1 MAVLESVPG
10 FRRRFRLTPSPY
22 VVKVEVEDDFHCMS
36 VVVHHDGE
44 TAIQIIPEM
53 RRAPWSTC
61 PGAVEY
67 VVKTFTGVALRRFAE
82 RGDKKSNCTH
92 LYDLVLLA
100 GNHAAD
106 AEQTV
111 YDILVSD
118 PVDGERFAEI
128 RRNGISLLNWIE
140 SGFQLVKPESAAGYR
155 LDKLRSWIDGLDQ
168 PLQEPARLL
177 QWGNM
182 LANGRI
188 IPLEN
193 QSDATRM
200 PPSCYTFQ
208 PERAQLAKRIGKIR
222 EFSQGS
228 DQPLDE
234 FKPVI

>member
-1 MAVLESVPG
+1 MVILHRTPG

-22 VVKVEVEDDFHCMS
+22 VVQAEVEDDFHCMS

-44 TAIQIIPEM
+44 KAVQIIPEM

-67 VVKTFTGVALRRFAE
+67 VVQTFTGVALRLFAE

-92 LYDLVLLA
+92 LYDLALLA
-100 GNHAAD
+100 ANHAAD
-106 AEQTV
+106 EEQTV

-118 PVDGERFAEI
+118 PVDGQRFAEI
-128 RRNGISLLNWIE
+128 RRNGKGLLNWVE
-140 SGFQLVKPESAAGYR
+140 SGFQIVKPESAAGCC
-155 LDKLRSWIDGLDQ
+155 LDRLRSWIDGLDQ

-188 IPLEN
+188 IPLQN

-208 PERAQLAKRIGKIR
+208 PERAKLAERIGRIR
-222 EFSQGS
+222 DFSQGN

-234 FKPVI
+234 FKTVT